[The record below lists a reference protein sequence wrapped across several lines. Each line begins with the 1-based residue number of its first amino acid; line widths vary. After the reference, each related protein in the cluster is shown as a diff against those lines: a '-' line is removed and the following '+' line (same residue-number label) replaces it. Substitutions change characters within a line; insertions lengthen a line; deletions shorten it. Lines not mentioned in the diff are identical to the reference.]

1 MEKMGWQPGERLG
14 TQRPVQFV
22 SSAGSDA
29 CSSDRPIACGLL
41 EPLRPVEPRE
51 DRRGLGFA

>member
-14 TQRPVQFV
+14 TQRLVQFV
-22 SSAGSDA
+22 SSAGSYA
-29 CSSDRPIACGLL
+29 CSSDCPVACGLL

-51 DRRGLGFA
+51 NRRGLGFA